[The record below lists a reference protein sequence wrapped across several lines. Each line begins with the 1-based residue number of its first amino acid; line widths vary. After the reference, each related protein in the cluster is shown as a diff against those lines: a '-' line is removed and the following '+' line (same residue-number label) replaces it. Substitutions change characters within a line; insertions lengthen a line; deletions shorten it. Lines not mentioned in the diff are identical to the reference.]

1 MSYTNLGCKVNSL
14 TARSFGE
21 CVDIVEKNIKIP
33 LLLDF
38 YGDLLSETQ
47 RDYID
52 YYYNKDLSLSEIS
65 DNVGK
70 SRQGILECIKRAES
84 VLVNADEKLK
94 LLDKERNLKNDL
106 CCLKV
111 ILENLRYEL
120 VSKYGTNFEKIFND
134 VFSILD
140 KYND

>member
-1 MSYTNLGCKVNSL
+1 MG
-14 TARSFGE
+14 
-21 CVDIVEKNIKIP
+21 DVEKNIKIP

-38 YGDLLSETQ
+38 YGSLLSETQ
-47 RDYID
+47 RDYVD

-84 VLVNADEKLK
+84 ILLNANEKLG
-94 LLDKERNLKNDL
+94 LIEKEKIFKSDL
-106 CCLKV
+106 CCVKV
-111 ILENLRYEL
+111 ILKNLRTEL
-120 VSKYGTNFEKIFND
+120 INRCGTHFEKSFED

-140 KYND
+140 KYSD

>member
-1 MSYTNLGCKVNSL
+1 MRYTNLGCKVNSL
-14 TARSFGE
+14 TARDFRE
-21 CVDIVEKNIKIP
+21 CVNIVEKNIKIP

-70 SRQGILECIKRAES
+70 SRQGILECIRRAES
-84 VLVNADEKLK
+84 VLVNADEKLR

-106 CCLKV
+106 CYVKV
-111 ILENLRYEL
+111 ILENLRSEL
-120 VSKYGTNFEKIFND
+120 IGECGIHFEKIFDD
-134 VFSILD
+134 VFGVLD
-140 KYND
+140 KYSD